1 MFKMFVFHFANP
13 FLSLKIGDDKFDK
26 MASVHMKLISVITAG
41 GYLLNPMFIE
51 YRTATNSLYAQ
62 YSASRGK
69 KALNISQRSGKTISV
84 NQLVKN
90 IKNFISLKEGIIK
103 NKYRV
108 GTPEYEE
115 IYPIGKSEYNKATK
129 KNIIK
134 LFKRFIDSLSVH
146 KADFDAALLAE
157 AQALYDNLMQAM
169 SAQSGKKG
177 EVKDTTSG
185 TKELRRQLAVQLY
198 KNMLVLLLI
207 NAENPE
213 KVKDYFDESFI
224 KHAAKVTQTV
234 EQPVNN

>member
-1 MFKMFVFHFANP
+1 MSEIQFKNP
-13 FLSLKIGDDKFDK
+13 FIKSKIGDDKFDK
-26 MASVHMKLISVITAG
+26 GVKNHIDLTGVIIADD
-41 GYLLNPMFIE
+41 NPLTSMFIE
-51 YRTATNSLYAQ
+51 NRTAINSLYVQ
-62 YSASRGK
+62 YSESRGK
-69 KALNISQRSGKTISV
+69 KALNLSQREGKTISV

-115 IYPIGKSEYNKATK
+115 IYPLGKSEYNKATK

-157 AQALYDNLMQAM
+157 AQALYDSLIKAM
-169 SAQSGKKG
+169 SSQSGKKG
-177 EVKDTTSG
+177 EVKDAASG
-185 TKELRRQLAVQLY
+185 TKELRRQLAVQMF
-198 KNMLVLLLI
+198 KNLLLLLLI

-213 KVKDYFDESFI
+213 KVKDYYDENFI